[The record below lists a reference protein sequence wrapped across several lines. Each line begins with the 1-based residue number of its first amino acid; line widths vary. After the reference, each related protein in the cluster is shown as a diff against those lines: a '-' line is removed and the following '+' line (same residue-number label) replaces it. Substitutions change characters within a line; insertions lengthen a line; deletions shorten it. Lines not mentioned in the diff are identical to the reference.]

1 LSAPGA
7 GLILKGHAA
16 LEPGGGRLLYAP
28 HSTGVDATRGADGSG
43 CRCRSGFGLRRRR
56 RSRLSPRRMDRAH
69 ERAER
74 NPGHVP
80 SERGQS
86 MDRKYGSHEPPT
98 CARAAAFAWCWR
110 AYQKTPRFA
119 ALVANPQVSKISD
132 LQERSQC
139 IEMYRITVDFC
150 AGLTISGI
158 NQSNGRFHR

>member
-1 LSAPGA
+1 MRRAAPMAAVADADQDLDCGDGGGLGFLLGGWTERTSAPSA
-7 GLILKGHAA
+7 TRVTYQVSAA
-16 LEPGGGRLLYAP
+16 SRWIA
-28 HSTGVDATRGADGSG
+28 STGS
-43 CRCRSGFGLRRRR
+43 
-56 RSRLSPRRMDRAH
+56 
-69 ERAER
+69 
-74 NPGHVP
+74 
-80 SERGQS
+80 
-86 MDRKYGSHEPPT
+86 YEPPT